1 MEYFFSYIY
10 IFVLFILATKIDINS
25 LDSRIK
31 LTGKAGFII
40 RHAFSFFHYD
50 SDCFSSLIPY
60 FKEVICRIRTCFVLD
75 WSLIRLPR
83 SCDYRWGWRGNE
95 LWATRGWESSVKL
108 LQSNNA
114 KRGFCQVKFFV
125 IFLWISLIRDCSR
138 WVHKKNSLM
147 YQWNLGH
154 KMWDAVK

>member
-10 IFVLFILATKIDINS
+10 LFALFILETKIGFNS
-25 LDSRIK
+25 LDSSIK
-31 LTGKAGFII
+31 STSKTGFIL
-40 RHAFSFFHYD
+40 RHSISLFYYD
-50 SDCFSSLIPY
+50 SDCFSSLIPCL
-60 FKEVICRIRTCFVLD
+60 KEALSWINTCFVLD
-75 WSLIRLPR
+75 WSFIGLPR

-95 LWATRGWESSVKL
+95 LWAMRGWESSVKL

-125 IFLWISLIRDCSR
+125 IFLWISLIRYYSR